1 MDIPTSGGETI
12 FLECRPSNLQIS
24 PAADFS
30 ESLEKNA
37 FRRRGAHNTSDK
49 AKMSAAQNDFAR
61 VARWKLRSPSDP
73 RAIRSGHA
81 QLLCQGWL
89 GRWPRP
95 ASRTSSRKVLIFIVI
110 IVISE
115 QQSSKNLP
123 PPRWLI
129 FTPRPRG
136 WNLFMRGFPK
146 QRVSPQRGATFSGAP
161 IDLC

>member
-1 MDIPTSGGETI
+1 MPALQSANLAGRKLFRI
-12 FLECRPSNLQIS
+12 FRT
-24 PAADFS
+24 
-30 ESLEKNA
+30 KNA
-37 FRRRGAHNTSDK
+37 FRRRGAHNFSDK
-49 AKMSAAQNDFAR
+49 AKMSAAQHDFAR

-73 RAIRSGHA
+73 RAIRSGPA

-115 QQSSKNLP
+115 QQSNKNLL
-123 PPRWLI
+123 RLGGLYL
-129 FTPRPRG
+129 PRG
-136 WNLFMRGFPK
+136 REAGIVSCVGSPQ

-161 IDLC
+161 IDVC